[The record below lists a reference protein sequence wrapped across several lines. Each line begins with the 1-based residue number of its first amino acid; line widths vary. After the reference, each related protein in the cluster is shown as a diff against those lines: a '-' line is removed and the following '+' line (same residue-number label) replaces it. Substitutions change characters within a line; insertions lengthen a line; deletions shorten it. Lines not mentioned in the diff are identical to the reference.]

1 MERISELLT
10 PDLINLDLTSSK
22 KEGVLA
28 EVAEMVYK
36 AGKVS
41 DKDVFLAAIMK
52 RENLESTGIGKGLAI
67 PHART
72 DTVDGV
78 VMAFAR
84 SEEGVDFQS
93 LDQKPAHLVFLIAS
107 PEREKSAYIKALA
120 RISRL
125 MRKDT
130 FRQQLMEAST
140 AQEVIQLI
148 ARNEI

>member
-10 PDLINLDLTSSK
+10 PDLINLNLTSTD
-22 KEGVLA
+22 KEGVLV
-28 EVAEMVYK
+28 EVAEMVHK

-41 DKDVFLAAIMK
+41 DKDIFLAAITK

-84 SEEGVDFQS
+84 SKEGVDFQS

-125 MRKDT
+125 MRKDA
-130 FRQQLMEAST
+130 FRQQLMDANT
-140 AQEVIQLI
+140 PQEVIQLI

>member
-1 MERISELLT
+1 MERISELLA
-10 PDLINLDLTSSK
+10 PDLINLNLTSRE
-22 KEGVLA
+22 KEGVLV
-28 EVAEMVYK
+28 EVAEMVHK

-41 DKDVFLAAIMK
+41 DKDLFLAAIAK

-84 SEEGVDFQS
+84 SKEGVDFQS
-93 LDQKPAHLVFLIAS
+93 LDQKPAHLIFLIAS

-125 MRKDT
+125 MRKDS
-130 FRQQLMEAST
+130 FRQQLMEAAT
-140 AQEVIQLI
+140 PQEVIQLI

>member
-1 MERISELLT
+1 MERISELLV
-10 PDLINLDLTSSK
+10 PDLINLNLTAK
-22 KEGVLA
+22 NKEGVL
-28 EVAEMVYK
+28 EEMATMVHN

-41 DKDVFLAAIMK
+41 DRDAFLKSLMK

-72 DTVDGV
+72 DTVQGV

-84 SEEGVDFQS
+84 SEAGVDFQS
-93 LDQKPAHLVFLIAS
+93 LDKKPAHLIFLIAS
-107 PEREKSAYIKALA
+107 PEKEKSAYIKALA

-125 MRKDT
+125 LRKDD
-130 FRQQLMEAST
+130 FRNRLLKAAT
-140 AQEVIQLI
+140 PQEVLQLI

>member
-1 MERISELLT
+1 MERISELLA
-10 PDLINLDLTSSK
+10 PDLINLNLTSRE
-22 KEGVLA
+22 KEGVLV
-28 EVAEMVYK
+28 EVAEMVHK

-41 DKDVFLAAIMK
+41 DKDLFLAAIAK

-84 SEEGVDFQS
+84 SKEGVDFQS
-93 LDQKPAHLVFLIAS
+93 LDQKPARLIFLIAS

-125 MRKDT
+125 MRKDS
-130 FRQQLMEAST
+130 FRQQLMEAAT
-140 AQEVIQLI
+140 PQEVIQLI

>member
-10 PDLINLDLTSSK
+10 PDLINLNLTSK
-22 KEGVLA
+22 NKEGVLA
-28 EVAEMVYK
+28 EVADMVHK

-41 DKDVFLAAIMK
+41 DKDTFLGALMK

-84 SEEGVDFQS
+84 SEEGIDFQS
-93 LDQKPAHLVFLIAS
+93 LDQKPAYLVFLIAS

-130 FRQQLMEAST
+130 FRQQLMEANT
-140 AQEVIQLI
+140 PQEVVQLI

>member
-10 PDLINLDLTSSK
+10 PDLIKLELTSK
-22 KEGVLA
+22 NKEGVLA
-28 EVAEMVYK
+28 EVADMVHK

-41 DKDVFLAAIMK
+41 DKETFLGALMK

-84 SEEGVDFQS
+84 SKEGVDFQS
-93 LDQKPAHLVFLIAS
+93 LDQKPAYLVFLIAS

-125 MRKDT
+125 MRRDT
-130 FRQQLMEAST
+130 FRQQLMKVNT
-140 AQEVIQLI
+140 PQEVVQLI

>member
-10 PDLINLDLTSSK
+10 PDLINLNLTSK
-22 KEGVLA
+22 NKEGVLA
-28 EVAEMVYK
+28 EVAEMVHK

-41 DKDVFLAAIMK
+41 DKDTFLGALMK

-84 SEEGVDFQS
+84 SKEGIDFQS
-93 LDQKPAHLVFLIAS
+93 LDQKPAYLVFLIAS

-130 FRQQLMEAST
+130 FRQQLMKANT
-140 AQEVIQLI
+140 PQEVVQLI